1 MDSFRPICSCH
12 LIKIRFQV
20 IFEYDFLKTQFRLF
34 WNILFTMSE
43 WWQWW
48 SLEWILLAL
57 FFNSLLCTLYF
68 NLFNPSKVEKTVWN
82 SRIRFWRCC
91 SISLLWVLCKYSN
104 CKWAGCKKSLK
115 KELPN
120 WLRIVVYMY
129 FFQNYLF
136 KYIVH
141 LIWQNDSCMSHD
153 WSR

>member
-1 MDSFRPICSCH
+1 MQKWILLGPSVHTTLLKYNFKPFLNMI
-12 LIKIRFQV
+12 
-20 IFEYDFLKTQFRLF
+20 FLKTQFRLF

-91 SISLLWVLCKYSN
+91 SISLLWVLRKYSN

-115 KELPN
+115 KEIPN
-120 WLRIVVYMY
+120 WLRIVVYV

-136 KYIVH
+136 KYIVP
-141 LIWQNDSCMSHD
+141 NFTKNS
-153 WSR
+153 

>member
-1 MDSFRPICSCH
+1 MIHHKIKMRVRFFLGHPLFEIVLHAEMDSFRPICSCH
-12 LIKIRFQV
+12 LIKIQFQA

-115 KELPN
+115 KN
-120 WLRIVVYMY
+120 
-129 FFQNYLF
+129 
-136 KYIVH
+136 
-141 LIWQNDSCMSHD
+141 LIAYE
-153 WSR
+153 